1 VTLAKA
7 VYGQNNRGT
16 ISSLQRAGRV
26 MERKYKA
33 AELSRN
39 SDILDDLVEDEIW
52 VAGANEEE
60 QKVRKST
67 RVTRKMRK
75 LL

>member
-1 VTLAKA
+1 
-7 VYGQNNRGT
+7 
-16 ISSLQRAGRV
+16 
-26 MERKYKA
+26 MERKYKV